1 MATFPG
7 SGALRTNVNTKYRKA
22 LVQREMY
29 RMIHQRVVFGPK
41 VTFRFRRPLG
51 GSWAQPELLVPV
63 LGLQAEL
70 ALSKPILSAPSDG
83 GGASVSGFRSQQAP
97 KDDLRGLSAPEPC
110 LELLAGGGCGV
121 LPPAEQGGD
130 G

>member
-29 RMIHQRVVFGPK
+29 RMIYQCVVFGPK

-70 ALSKPILSAPSDG
+70 ALSEPILSAPSDG
-83 GGASVSGFRSQQAP
+83 GGHLYLASEASRPQRMTSGASQLRSHA
-97 KDDLRGLSAPEPC
+97 
-110 LELLAGGGCGV
+110 
-121 LPPAEQGGD
+121 
-130 G
+130 